1 MILKSTKDL
10 QCIDFVL
17 LTIIIE
23 FYKYQQSLT
32 NRSIQYYICNLDFC
46 QMREFIFKSCM
57 PLFLDRLIN
66 SKLFL
71 LAIRKC
77 DKQQRPLHSRFNIHS
92 SHKYIYSLRSQQSVS
107 QCHNTSPNSSHY
119 PWQHANIPVSEP
131 HLSQASTYRVS
142 HKQLGK
148 FMLSFDLLC
157 SQYVYKSPCLPHSP
171 QIIKHIN
178 LQSP

>member
-1 MILKSTKDL
+1 MRARNVT
-10 QCIDFVL
+10 
-17 LTIIIE
+17 E
-23 FYKYQQSLT
+23 KYDELIH
-32 NRSIQYYICNLDFC
+32 RS
-46 QMREFIFKSCM
+46 
-57 PLFLDRLIN
+57 
-66 SKLFL
+66 L

-77 DKQQRPLHSRFNIHS
+77 DKQQRTLHSRFNIHS

-107 QCHNTSPNSSHY
+107 QCHNTSPNASHY

-157 SQYVYKSPCLPHSP
+157 FQSVYKSPCLPHSP

>member
-1 MILKSTKDL
+1 MISVELTERISILQLQSYIFSMDYVDSLDL
-10 QCIDFVL
+10 IGDTL
-17 LTIIIE
+17 H
-23 FYKYQQSLT
+23 
-32 NRSIQYYICNLDFC
+32 YI
-46 QMREFIFKSCM
+46 
-57 PLFLDRLIN
+57 
-66 SKLFL
+66 

-92 SHKYIYSLRSQQSVS
+92 SHKYIYSLRSQHSVS

-157 SQYVYKSPCLPHSP
+157 SQSVYKSPCLPHSP

>member
-1 MILKSTKDL
+1 MTLSRWATPRNFQTSSAFSSHSTTFWVESPL
-10 QCIDFVL
+10 NSGISRSSIAL
-17 LTIIIE
+17 STIV
-23 FYKYQQSLT
+23 S
-32 NRSIQYYICNLDFC
+32 R
-46 QMREFIFKSCM
+46 
-57 PLFLDRLIN
+57 N
-66 SKLFL
+66 SL

-77 DKQQRPLHSRFNIHS
+77 DKQQRSLHSRFNIHS

-157 SQYVYKSPCLPHSP
+157 SQSVYKSPCLP
-171 QIIKHIN
+171 QYNQLGRTMANRQETKGGCGRRGF
-178 LQSP
+178 

>member
-1 MILKSTKDL
+1 MQRNTKA
-10 QCIDFVL
+10 
-17 LTIIIE
+17 
-23 FYKYQQSLT
+23 SLPQRT
-32 NRSIQYYICNLDFC
+32 RSHRTVWHVGKGGGMSAYTLRNKGL
-46 QMREFIFKSCM
+46 M
-57 PLFLDRLIN
+57 
-66 SKLFL
+66 
-71 LAIRKC
+71 AIRKC
-77 DKQQRPLHSRFNIHS
+77 DKQQRSLHSRFNIHS
-92 SHKYIYSLRSQQSVS
+92 SHKYIYIHSLRSQQSVS

-157 SQYVYKSPCLPHSP
+157 SQSVYKSPCLPHSP

>member
-1 MILKSTKDL
+1 MIEQIIPCSRSKSITL
-10 QCIDFVL
+10 
-17 LTIIIE
+17 
-23 FYKYQQSLT
+23 
-32 NRSIQYYICNLDFC
+32 RASIN
-46 QMREFIFKSCM
+46 
-57 PLFLDRLIN
+57 
-66 SKLFL
+66 L

-77 DKQQRPLHSRFNIHS
+77 DKQQRSLHSRFNIHS

-119 PWQHANIPVSEP
+119 PWQHANIPASEP

-157 SQYVYKSPCLPHSP
+157 SQSVYKSPCLPHSP